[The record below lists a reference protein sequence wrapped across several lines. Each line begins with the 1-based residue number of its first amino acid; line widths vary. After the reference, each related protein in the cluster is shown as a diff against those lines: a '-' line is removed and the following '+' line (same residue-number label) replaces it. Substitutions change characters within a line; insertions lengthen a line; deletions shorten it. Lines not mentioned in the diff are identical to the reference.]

1 MFDKTKAFLVE
12 VGAEMNKVSWP
23 IKRGS
28 NIKASERYR
37 ELTDSTVM
45 VIASSI
51 GLAAYIGVMDVIL
64 SSLMGLL
71 IG

>member
-1 MFDKTKAFLVE
+1 MLEKAKTFLVE
-12 VGAEMNKVSWP
+12 VGTEMNKVSWP

-51 GLAAYIGVMDVIL
+51 WGGP
-64 SSLMGLL
+64 
-71 IG
+71 

>member
-1 MFDKTKAFLVE
+1 MFEKIKTFIAE
-12 VGAEMNKVSWP
+12 VGAEMSKVSWP

>member
-1 MFDKTKAFLVE
+1 MFDTIKTFLVE
-12 VGAEMNKVSWP
+12 VGMEMNKVSWP

-45 VIASSI
+45 VIASSV
-51 GLAAYIGVMDVIL
+51 GLAAYIGAMDVIL